1 MKEVMESEDVRGTVS
16 QMGSFRVARARIAI
30 SASRGYQS
38 SPIAEKAPMRDSQL
52 LIGPGIVHASLAHR
66 GCPL

>member
-1 MKEVMESEDVRGTVS
+1 MREAL
-16 QMGSFRVARARIAI
+16 FRRWDPLSRSPRDFRIAGLSI
-30 SASRGYQS
+30 IAYRGKGRGDSR
-38 SPIAEKAPMRDSQL
+38 L

>member
-1 MKEVMESEDVRGTVS
+1 MEEVMENEDARGAVS
-16 QMGSFRVARARIAI
+16 QMGSSLARSPREPRDFRIAGLSI
-30 SASRGYQS
+30 IAHRGKGRGDSR
-38 SPIAEKAPMRDSQL
+38 L